1 MATFLLSSD
10 RQHSVLGALPFGSRA
25 YSPYG
30 VMDSASPPRL
40 AFCGQFRDAL
50 TGHYPLGNG
59 HRSYQPSLMRFQS
72 PDTLSPFDEGGL
84 NAYCY
89 CLGDPVNHHDPSAK
103 SAEDLV
109 LPILAGLANMLSLF
123 TSGLKFRMMRRDR
136 KLTSATGGYPASRT
150 GVLTYNTPEIPITKP
165 TRREWTMSAISAGTA
180 LGGLGFS
187 IARVVEPE
195 NDAYLW
201 VAAGLTAIGLFTSAV
216 EAWQL
221 VGNRHRTRYPI
232 EQRQMTMMGQMRES
246 SFAGAHSNAASIR
259 RG

>member
-1 MATFLLSSD
+1 
-10 RQHSVLGALPFGSRA
+10 
-25 YSPYG
+25 
-30 VMDSASPPRL
+30 
-40 AFCGQFRDAL
+40 
-50 TGHYPLGNG
+50 
-59 HRSYQPSLMRFQS
+59 MRFLS

-109 LPILAGLANMLSLF
+109 IPILAGLANGLSLF
-123 TSGLKFRMMRRDR
+123 ISGLKFRTMWRDK

-150 GVLTYNTPEIPITKP
+150 GVLTYNTPEIPIAKP
-165 TRREWTMSAISAGTA
+165 TRLEWTMSAISAGTA

-195 NDAYLW
+195 NDNYLW
-201 VAAGLTAIGLFTSAV
+201 VTAGLTAIGLLTSGV

-221 VGNRHRTRYPI
+221 FGNRHRIRYPI
-232 EQRQMTMMGQMRES
+232 ETLELTMSGQRRES
-246 SFAGAHSNAASIR
+246 SLEGVHSNAASIR
-259 RG
+259 RE